1 MEFNQLIFPFLFLP
15 ASFLLYRIVP
25 GRAKN
30 ICLLLLSL
38 LFIVWGSVQ
47 DLLLIVIS
55 IVFNYFT
62 GLRIGAQKSEDKPK
76 GAALTL
82 VTGIIVNVL
91 FLGYF
96 KYFDFITGNI
106 NALFGAH
113 LQKAALT
120 APVGVSFFTFSVLSY
135 LIDIYRDDAK
145 AEKNVLTFAL
155 FVTFFPKLGSGPIIR
170 YKDMAPQMHR
180 RRLTGEMTEEGVRL
194 FLIGLFKKV
203 LLANQLG
210 SLFYPILSTENR
222 TALAAWLGAVGYSFL
237 LYDDF
242 SGYSDMAKGLG
253 NVFGFRLP
261 QNFDYPY
268 DSVSITDFWR
278 RWHASLGMWFR
289 EYVYIPLGGSRCSKA
304 KNIRNLLAVWLL
316 TGIWHGANWTFMV
329 WGLYHGVLL
338 ILEKFVFAKL
348 LDKLPV
354 ILRKILSFLLVM
366 VGWVFFFSP
375 DIGAA
380 FRYLGSMVGVGG
392 GLFDPDALYAFTSFA
407 VLLALCAFFALPV
420 AENALKKLEA
430 KEPIW
435 LKPAEIVLFAVLF
448 CFAIAAMTGDTYV
461 TFLYAQF

>member
-1 MEFNQLIFPFLFLP
+1 M
-15 ASFLLYRIVP
+15 
-25 GRAKN
+25 
-30 ICLLLLSL
+30 
-38 LFIVWGSVQ
+38 
-47 DLLLIVIS
+47 
-55 IVFNYFT
+55 
-62 GLRIGAQKSEDKPK
+62 
-76 GAALTL
+76 
-82 VTGIIVNVL
+82 
-91 FLGYF
+91 
-96 KYFDFITGNI
+96 
-106 NALFGAH
+106 
-113 LQKAALT
+113 
-120 APVGVSFFTFSVLSY
+120 
-135 LIDIYRDDAK
+135 
-145 AEKNVLTFAL
+145 
-155 FVTFFPKLGSGPIIR
+155 
-170 YKDMAPQMHR
+170 
-180 RRLTGEMTEEGVRL
+180 
-194 FLIGLFKKV
+194 IGLFKKV

-237 LYDDF
+237 LYYDF